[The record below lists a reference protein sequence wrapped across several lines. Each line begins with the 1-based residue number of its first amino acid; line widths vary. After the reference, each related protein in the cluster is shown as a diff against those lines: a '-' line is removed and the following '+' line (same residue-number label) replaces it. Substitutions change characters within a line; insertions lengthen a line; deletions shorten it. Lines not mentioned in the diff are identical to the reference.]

1 MKNTHKITI
10 AGVDLTLNS
19 ENSEEYVQ
27 KLALELTRKINSIA
41 LSSSGV
47 TKLQAAVVCALDLL
61 DENYR
66 LKLLIEYGKK
76 K

>member
-10 AGVDLTLNS
+10 AGGDLTLNS

-27 KLALELTRKINSIA
+27 KLAVELTRRINSIA

-66 LKLLIEYGKK
+66 LKLLIEDEKK

>member
-1 MKNTHKITI
+1 MKSKHNITI

-27 KLALELTRKINSIA
+27 KLALELTRRINSIA
-41 LSSSGV
+41 LSTSGV

-66 LKLLIEYGKK
+66 LKLLIEDEKK

>member
-1 MKNTHKITI
+1 MKNKHNITI

-27 KLALELTRKINSIA
+27 KLALELTRRINSIA
-41 LSSSGV
+41 LSTSGV

-66 LKLLIEYGKK
+66 LKLLIEEEKK